1 MVNTLGIDEIWVI
14 ATCAVCAAACAIP
27 GVFLVLSRSS
37 LLADGISHSALAGLG
52 FAFIITQSRSPVSMI
67 IGALGAGI
75 VTAWLSSA
83 ISRASI
89 IKSDAALGMVFTTLF
104 SIGVIII
111 TVAAREV
118 DLDPGCILY
127 GVPEFIAFD
136 TISVL
141 GLEVPRAFLWL
152 IGLLVLNST
161 LCWAFWKELRLTI
174 FDPLLAQSL
183 GFHPARIHYGIL
195 ACVTVTVVLSFE
207 ALGSILVVTMLVAPA
222 AAAYLWSDRL
232 VTIVCLAIL
241 LGVFSA
247 FAGYAGALALNST
260 VAGVMSVVAGILFI
274 LAALLAPKR
283 GIIPNFS
290 TRTSLRYRIVRDDIL
305 GLLFRWHEVAANRP
319 TDTVSIVENA
329 AKPLTTQQI
338 ALAIGPRWATLY
350 ALRSLRIRG
359 EIISSQNGG
368 VRLSERGLV
377 EARAVVRSHR
387 LWESYLAK
395 HLSLPADHL
404 HAPSERA
411 EHYIGRALAREIA
424 EDVESKKDPHGKVI
438 P

>member
-37 LLADGISHSALAGLG
+37 LLADGISHSALAGVG
-52 FAFIITQSRSPVSMI
+52 VAFLLTQSRSPLPMA
-67 IGALGAGI
+67 IGALVAGI

-104 SIGVIII
+104 SIGVIIV

-127 GVPEFIAFD
+127 GVPEFLAFD
-136 TISVL
+136 TLTVL
-141 GLEVPRAFLWL
+141 GLEVPRAFAWL
-152 IGLLVLNST
+152 TGLLVVNAT
-161 LCWAFWKELRLTI
+161 LCWAFWKELRLAI
-174 FDPLLAQSL
+174 FDPLLAQTL

-195 ACVTVTVVLSFE
+195 TCVTITVVLSFE
-207 ALGSILVVTMLVAPA
+207 ALGSILVVTMLIAPA

-232 VTIVCLAIL
+232 VTVVCIAVL
-241 LGVFSA
+241 LGILSA
-247 FAGYAGALALNST
+247 FTGYTGALALNSS
-260 VAGVMSVVAGILFI
+260 VAGVMSVVAGMLFI

-283 GIIPNFS
+283 GIVPTFVA
-290 TRTSLRYRIVRDDIL
+290 RTALRSRIVRDDIL
-305 GLLFRWHEVAANRP
+305 GLLFRWHEVASELP
-319 TDTVSIVENA
+319 TDKVLITENA
-329 AKPLTTQQI
+329 AKPLSARQI
-338 ALAIGPRWATLY
+338 ARAIGPRWAAFY
-350 ALRSLRIRG
+350 ALRSLRMRG
-359 EIISSQNGG
+359 EIISSPDGG
-368 VRLSERGLV
+368 VRLLERGLV

-387 LWESYLAK
+387 LWEAYLAK

-411 EHYIGRALAREIA
+411 EHFIGRALAREIA
-424 EDVESKKDPHGKVI
+424 EDVESKRDPHGKVI

>member
-1 MVNTLGIDEIWVI
+1 MLDTLGIDELWVI

-37 LLADGISHSALAGLG
+37 LLADGISHSALAGVG
-52 FAFIITQSRSPVSMI
+52 VAFLLTQSRSPWEMI
-67 IGALGAGI
+67 IGALAAGI

-83 ISRASI
+83 VSRASI

-104 SIGVIII
+104 SIGVIIV

-127 GVPEFIAFD
+127 GIPEFLAFD
-136 TISVL
+136 TINST
-141 GLEVPRAFLWL
+141 GLEVPRAFVRLLALL
-152 IGLLVLNST
+152 IVNVLL
-161 LCWAFWKELRLTI
+161 CYAFWKELRLAI

-183 GFHPARIHYGIL
+183 GFYPTRIHYGIL
-195 ACVTVTVVLSFE
+195 VVVTITVVLSFE

-232 VTIVCLAIL
+232 TTVMLMAVLLA
-241 LGVFSA
+241 VFSA
-247 FAGYAGALALNST
+247 ISGYAGALALNSSI
-260 VAGVMSVVAGILFI
+260 AGVMSVVAGILFI

-283 GIIPNFS
+283 GIIPTFAI
-290 TRTSLRYRIVRDDIL
+290 RTGLRCQIVRDDIL
-305 GLLFRWHEVAANRP
+305 GLLFRWHEVAAQLSADKAP
-319 TDTVSIVENA
+319 TRDHTA
-329 AKPLTTQQI
+329 QPLTTRQI
-338 ALAIGPRWATLY
+338 RQAIGPWWATLY
-350 ALRSLRIRG
+350 ALRSLRTRG
-359 EIISSQNGG
+359 EIISSPDGG
-368 VRLSERGLV
+368 LRLSERGLV
-377 EARAVVRSHR
+377 EARAVIRSHR
-387 LWESYLAK
+387 LWEAYLAK

-411 EHYIGRALAREIA
+411 EHFIGRALAREIA